1 MVHIPPEKPWKKRL
15 IAQIDIFRYS
25 AYLPMVISDYETHQ
39 NSMEG
44 SRVGSIA
51 YDIVTKCLLPVSHEL
66 FLLSVS
72 DLQMGI

>member
-1 MVHIPPEKPWKKRL
+1 
-15 IAQIDIFRYS
+15 
-25 AYLPMVISDYETHQ
+25 MVISDYETHQ

-66 FLLSVS
+66 FLLSIS